1 MKMKRRLK
9 ALLLILSITTLMV
22 ILFTGCGKN
31 AEKNEDGLGNGW
43 KTEKSMKVSYAKEF
57 AVDYYK
63 GGYKLIRL
71 KDGSRYLLVPEG
83 KKAPKDIDEK
93 ITIIQQPL
101 DNIYLA
107 ASASMCLFD
116 SLDSI
121 DKIKFSGAERSQWS
135 IPSAAAAMDQGKIKF
150 AGKYNNPDYEMLMGG
165 NCEIAIENTMINH
178 DPDVKKKIEE
188 FGIPVFTDLSSM
200 ENHPLGRLEWIK
212 VYGAMLNKEDQ
223 AEKFFNEQKK
233 IVDKIHSSDTG
244 KTVAFFTILP
254 SGQVMV
260 RKSGDYVTKMISMA
274 GGKYVFSSIGDPNDS
289 RATVTI
295 DMEEF
300 YKEAKNADI
309 LIYNGTIDGEITST
323 NQLLAINPAMKDFKA
338 VKNGNLWSTGENM
351 YQQATSAPQMIKEM
365 NLIFTGRAGTG
376 ETLQYFR
383 KVS

>member
-43 KTEKSMKVSYAKEF
+43 KPEKSMKVSYAKEF

-135 IPSAAAAMDQGKIKF
+135 ITSAAAAMDQGKIKF
-150 AGKYNNPDYEMLMGG
+150 AGKYNNPDYEMLMEG

-233 IVDKIHSSDTG
+233 IVDKIHSRDTG

-274 GGKYVFSSIGDPNDS
+274 GGKYVFSSIRDPNDS

-338 VKNGNLWSTGENM
+338 VKNGNLLSTGENM
-351 YQQATSAPQMIKEM
+351 YQQATSATQMIKEM

>member
-1 MKMKRRLK
+1 
-9 ALLLILSITTLMV
+9 
-22 ILFTGCGKN
+22 
-31 AEKNEDGLGNGW
+31 
-43 KTEKSMKVSYAKEF
+43 
-57 AVDYYK
+57 
-63 GGYKLIRL
+63 
-71 KDGSRYLLVPEG
+71 
-83 KKAPKDIDEK
+83 
-93 ITIIQQPL
+93 
-101 DNIYLA
+101 
-107 ASASMCLFD
+107 
-116 SLDSI
+116 
-121 DKIKFSGAERSQWS
+121 
-135 IPSAAAAMDQGKIKF
+135 
-150 AGKYNNPDYEMLMGG
+150 
-165 NCEIAIENTMINH
+165 MINH

-223 AEKFFNEQKK
+223 AEKFFNEQEK

-260 RKSGDYVTKMISMA
+260 RKSGDYVTKMITMA

-309 LIYNGTIDGEITST
+309 LIYNGSIDGEITST

-351 YQQATSAPQMIKEM
+351 YQQTTSAPQMIKEM
-365 NLIFTGRAGTG
+365 NLIFTGRTGTG